1 MAAAVLLL
9 SSLHA
14 AIEPRPI
21 GATQSDRHAALD
33 RILDTYVRDG
43 FVYYRALRLER
54 AALDRYVA
62 ALNVPAADVAA
73 WPAAEQQ
80 AFWLNAYNALVLRT
94 VIDAYPIRGKSPD
107 YPPVSIRQIPGAF
120 ERTRHRVG
128 GATLTLD
135 EIESTMIA
143 AFGDARLHLALGRG
157 ARGSPRLRSE
167 AYRAGQLESQ
177 LTAVVK
183 ECAVRAVCSR
193 VDRAAN
199 TIEVTPIVGWQEAL
213 FVKTFGTAGGEMW
226 ANRTPIE
233 RAVATM
239 IYPHLL
245 PGERELLAL
254 NTFRVSY
261 SEFDWSLNDLGSRLG
276 PAAH

>member
-1 MAAAVLLL
+1 VRAFSCALIVWLLVPAAA
-9 SSLHA
+9 
-14 AIEPRPI
+14 
-21 GATQSDRHAALD
+21 ATRQADRHAALD

-62 ALNVPAADVAA
+62 ALNVSAAQIAG

-80 AFWLNAYNALVLRT
+80 AFWINAYNALVLRT
-94 VIDAYPIRGKSPD
+94 VIDGYPIRGKSAD
-107 YPPVSIRQIPGAF
+107 YPPGSIRQIPGAF

-128 GATLTLD
+128 GASLTLD
-135 EIESTMIA
+135 EIETKMIA

-167 AYRAGQLESQ
+167 AYSAGRLEQQLSD
-177 LTAVVK
+177 VVK
-183 ECAVRAVCSR
+183 ECAVRSVCTR

-199 TIEVTPIVGWQEAL
+199 TIEVTPIVGWQESQ
-213 FVKTFGTAGGEMW
+213 FVRTFGSVGGEMW

-233 RAVATM
+233 RAVAAM

-245 PGERELLAL
+245 PAERELLAL

-276 PAAH
+276 PATR